1 MCCGHDNHHDCDHG
15 GPRLDSPCACGEH
28 DDIGPCFWTKMEK
41 IAYLEGYLEDLQNK
55 MKSVE
60 ERIAGLKEE
69 E

>member
-1 MCCGHDNHHDCDHG
+1 MTTITIVITEVHVSTVLALVASMTISG
-15 GPRLDSPCACGEH
+15 RAS
-28 DDIGPCFWTKMEK
+28 WTKMEK